1 MNRRSY
7 KGEVMMKPFCITLP
21 PSCHIWLYVSVVEP
35 GKPAWK
41 KIREQFGDRVF
52 LEDGHLD
59 REEMGRLVFSD
70 ANKRRQLNAITHPEI
85 RNAMFWEIFLYF
97 LKGWL
102 VFLV

>member
-1 MNRRSY
+1 M
-7 KGEVMMKPFCITLP
+7 
-21 PSCHIWLYVSVVEP
+21 VEP

-41 KIREQFGDRVF
+41 QIREQFGEEMF

-59 REEMGRLVFSD
+59 RVQMGRLVFSD
-70 ANKRRQLNAITHPEI
+70 AVKRRQLNAITHPEI

-102 VFLV
+102 DSVQFNSKMLFIVRKTLH